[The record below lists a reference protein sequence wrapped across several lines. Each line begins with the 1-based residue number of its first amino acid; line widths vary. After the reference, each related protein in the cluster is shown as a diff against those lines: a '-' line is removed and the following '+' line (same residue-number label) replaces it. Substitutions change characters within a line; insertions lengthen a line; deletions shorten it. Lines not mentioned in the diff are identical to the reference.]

1 MEVVMKRLILIGDT
15 MGVGKTATSSLLKYQ
30 LDNCVFLDGDWCWD
44 MHPFIVD
51 EETKTMVMNNI
62 VYQLN
67 QFIHC
72 SKIENIIFCWV
83 MHQQSIIDE
92 LLSRLDV
99 SNCEVYPISLICS
112 KEALE
117 KHIQKDIDLGI
128 RKADVLKRSVERL
141 SMYDDLNTIKVDIT
155 HLTIEQTVE
164 KICDI
169 IHA

>member
-1 MEVVMKRLILIGDT
+1 MLECGHIIVTVSYTHLDVYKR
-15 MGVGKTATSSLLKYQ
+15 Q
-30 LDNCVFLDGDWCWD
+30 
-44 MHPFIVD
+44 
-51 EETKTMVMNNI
+51 
-62 VYQLN
+62 
-67 QFIHC
+67 
-72 SKIENIIFCWV
+72 
-83 MHQQSIIDE
+83 
-92 LLSRLDV
+92 V